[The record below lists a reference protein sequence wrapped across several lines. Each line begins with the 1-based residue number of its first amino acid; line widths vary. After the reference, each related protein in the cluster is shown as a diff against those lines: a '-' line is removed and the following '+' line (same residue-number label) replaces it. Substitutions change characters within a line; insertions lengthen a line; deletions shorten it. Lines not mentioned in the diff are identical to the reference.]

1 LTRKTIG
8 ENPLDAVIPAASEET
23 WPDPEVL
30 RFAQDPDQARSRSGR
45 LSGGKAL
52 GLIETVGLV
61 AAIEAADAA
70 VKSAQVKLLGY
81 ELTKGGGM
89 VTIKLLGEV
98 SAVKAAID
106 AGSAA
111 ALRIGKVVSVLV
123 IPRPAD
129 DTELMIANVD
139 STGNQ
144 PPILSPSLH
153 SSVNSAKD
161 LWQGVRSEEAN
172 PLPQECAEPQG
183 TPPGEAEQA
192 AAVFL
197 EEMPVRIAPAVP
209 KAPAHKQKSP
219 KKKDKG
225 KATK

>member
-8 ENPLDAVIPAASEET
+8 ENPLDAVIPAATEEI
-23 WPDPEVL
+23 WLDPAGIPERAHDRPR
-30 RFAQDPDQARSRSGR
+30 RFTGR
-45 LSGGKAL
+45 KAL

-98 SAVKAAID
+98 SDVKAAIC
-106 AGSAA
+106 AGAA
-111 ALRIGKVVSVLV
+111 AASRVGKVVSVLV

-129 DTELMIANVD
+129 GTELMIVHVD

-144 PPILSPSLH
+144 PPSSPS
-153 SSVNSAKD
+153 
-161 LWQGVRSEEAN
+161 QEIT
-172 PLPQECAEPQG
+172 PLPEEYAQSQDTPLGETKQE
-183 TPPGEAEQA
+183 
-192 AAVFL
+192 AAVIL
-197 EEMPVRIAPAVP
+197 GEMVGMTEATIERPAGSDQSAGSDSKPPV
-209 KAPAHKQKSP
+209 HKPKSP
-219 KKKDKG
+219 KKAPKKKG
-225 KATK
+225 KGRTAK

>member
-8 ENPLDAVIPAASEET
+8 ENPLDAVIPAASEEI
-23 WPDPEVL
+23 WPDPAGIPEQ
-30 RFAQDPDQARSRSGR
+30 AQDRPWGLSGR
-45 LSGGKAL
+45 KAL

-98 SAVKAAID
+98 SAVKAATS
-106 AGSAA
+106 AGAA
-111 ALRIGKVVSVLV
+111 AASRVGKVVSVLV
-123 IPRPAD
+123 IPRPSD
-129 DTELMIANVD
+129 NTELMIVHVD
-139 STGNQ
+139 SSGNQ
-144 PPILSPSLH
+144 PSKRPSKETTPL
-153 SSVNSAKD
+153 
-161 LWQGVRSEEAN
+161 LEEYAQSKETA
-172 PLPQECAEPQG
+172 L
-183 TPPGEAEQA
+183 GEAEQE
-192 AAVFL
+192 AAVILVELAGKTEATL
-197 EEMPVRIAPAVP
+197 ERPAGSYLEPPV
-209 KAPAHKQKSP
+209 HKPKSP